1 MISKRLILSDKSSDR
16 IKRHLLFWFCWWLYS
31 TTMHA
36 ANPMG
41 RPEISYFR
49 NIPFTMAE
57 AILLLVP
64 QVVLTYYMLYFVTT
78 NFLLK
83 KKYWLAF
90 AWTIP
95 GWFVAVLITM
105 LMVKNLNAEIL
116 SFFLAGKYLVN
127 TTRPP
132 VDNFFMGLML
142 ASKAAPT
149 IAAMAVGIK
158 FIKHWYL
165 KEQRNMQ
172 LLKENAEAQLQ
183 LLTAQ
188 VHPHFLFNTLNNIY
202 SQTQTESPLG
212 SKMIMELSDLL
223 RYILAEGNKPLV
235 PLRKELAMIKN
246 YMDLERIRY
255 GNKLDLHVSL
265 PDKTGNLH
273 IAPLLL
279 LPFVENCFKHGAS
292 KFLKFPWVNLKIE
305 LYEKSLTMKLINGKD
320 LHQSSEIT
328 RSGTGINNVKKR
340 LDLLYSGQHDLEII
354 DEPEV
359 FVVNLKI
366 LLCEKIEQDP
376 IVESKTLKAVYA

>member
-1 MISKRLILSDKSSDR
+1 MISKRLILSDKLSDR
-16 IKRHLLFWFCWWLYS
+16 IKRHFLFWFCWWLYS

-41 RPEISYFR
+41 KPEIAYFR
-49 NIPFTMAE
+49 NLPFTMAE
-57 AILLLVP
+57 AVLLLVP
-64 QVVLTYYMLYFVTT
+64 QIVLTYYMLYFVTT
-78 NFLLK
+78 KFLLT

-95 GWFVAVLITM
+95 GWFITVLITM
-105 LMVKNLNAEIL
+105 LMVKNFNAEIL
-116 SFFLAGKYLVN
+116 SFFLAGKYLLN

-142 ASKAAPT
+142 SAKAAPT
-149 IAAMAVGIK
+149 IAAMGVGIK

-172 LLKENAEAQLQ
+172 LQKENAEAQLQ

-202 SQTQTESPLG
+202 SQTQTESPRG

-223 RYILAEGNKPLV
+223 RYVLAEGNKSLV

-246 YMDLERIRY
+246 YMDLEKIRY

-265 PDKTGNLH
+265 PDTTGILH

-305 LYEKSLTMKLINGKD
+305 LSECSLTMKLINGKD
-320 LHQSSEIT
+320 LHQSNHLIK
-328 RSGTGINNVKKR
+328 SGTGINNVKRR
-340 LDLLYSGQHDLEII
+340 LELLYPGQHELEII
-354 DEPEV
+354 DETEV

-366 LLCEKIEQDP
+366 LLCEKNEQEP
-376 IVESKTLKAVYA
+376 VVETKTLKAVYA